1 MPLLTAMRTITLRRV
16 VVTGLGAVTN
26 LGHSAAATWAAMK
39 DGRSGISPIKSFDA
53 TPEWTVRFAGE
64 ILGFEPSFIDGR
76 EQKRMDR
83 FCLLGLGAAEDAV
96 KDCGFDFHAAKDP
109 YRNGVVI
116 GSGIG
121 GILTIEEGHSK
132 LLKTGPN
139 RISPFTVPRLMVN
152 AAAGNVSIRHNL
164 KGANS
169 ATATAC
175 ATSGHAIGHA
185 FHYIQR
191 GDADVMLAGGSEAAI
206 GPLCIG
212 SFAAMKALST
222 RNDDPER
229 ASRPFDKDRDGF
241 VLAEGAAVLVLEEL
255 EHAKARGARI
265 HAELVGFGTSGDA
278 FHIAAPDE
286 QGAGAHRAMLTAL
299 KDAGLAPDEVG
310 YINAHG
316 TSTPLGD
323 AAEVAA
329 VKRLFGAHAHRLSM
343 SSTKSMT
350 GHCLGAAGG
359 VESVATVMALK
370 DGILPPTINL
380 DHPDEGFDLDFVAKA
395 AKTRSIDVAVNNTF
409 GFGGHNVSLVFRRWT
424 GS

>member
-1 MPLLTAMRTITLRRV
+1 
-16 VVTGLGAVTN
+16 
-26 LGHSAAATWAAMK
+26 
-39 DGRSGISPIKSFDA
+39 
-53 TPEWTVRFAGE
+53 VRFAGE
-64 ILGFEPSFIDGR
+64 IHQFEPSFIDGR

-229 ASRPFDKDRDGF
+229 SWCSRSSSTREPAGLGSTPNSSASGLPATPSTSRP
-241 VLAEGAAVLVLEEL
+241 
-255 EHAKARGARI
+255 
-265 HAELVGFGTSGDA
+265 
-278 FHIAAPDE
+278 P
-286 QGAGAHRAMLTAL
+286 
-299 KDAGLAPDEVG
+299 
-310 YINAHG
+310 
-316 TSTPLGD
+316 TSTARAP
-323 AAEVAA
+323 
-329 VKRLFGAHAHRLSM
+329 
-343 SSTKSMT
+343 T
-350 GHCLGAAGG
+350 GPC
-359 VESVATVMALK
+359 
-370 DGILPPTINL
+370 
-380 DHPDEGFDLDFVAKA
+380 
-395 AKTRSIDVAVNNTF
+395 
-409 GFGGHNVSLVFRRWT
+409 
-424 GS
+424 

>member
-1 MPLLTAMRTITLRRV
+1 MRTITLRRV
-16 VVTGLGAVTN
+16 VVTGLGAVSN

-39 DGRSGISPIKSFDA
+39 AGKSGISPIKSFEA

-64 ILGFEPSFIDGR
+64 IHAFEPSFIDGR

-96 KDCGFDFHAAKDP
+96 KDCGFDFQGAKDP

-191 GDADVMLAGGSEAAI
+191 GDADVMVAGGSEAAI

-380 DHPDEGFDLDFVAKA
+380 DHPDEGFDLDFVPKV
-395 AKTRSIDVAVNNTF
+395 AKTKAIDVAVNNTF

>member
-1 MPLLTAMRTITLRRV
+1 MQLRRV
-16 VVTGLGAVTN
+16 VVTGLGAVSDI
-26 LGHSAAATWAAMK
+26 GHTAKAMWESMK
-39 DGRSGISPIKSFDA
+39 AGRSGVSPIQAFEQSVD
-53 TPEWTVRFAGE
+53 WTVRFAGE
-64 ILGFEPSFIDGR
+64 VKNWECTCVDGR

-83 FCLLGLGAAEDAV
+83 FCLLGMGAAEDAV
-96 KDCGFDFHAAKDP
+96 LDCGIDFHAGDP
-109 YRNGVVI
+109 YRRGVVI

-121 GILTIEEGHSK
+121 GILTIEEGHTK
-132 LLKTGPN
+132 LIKNGPG

-152 AAAGNVSIRHNL
+152 ACAGNVSIRHNL

-185 FHYIQR
+185 YHFIQR
-191 GDADVMLAGGSEAAI
+191 GDADVMLAGGSEAAV

-222 RNDDPER
+222 RNDAPEK
-229 ASRPFDKDRDGF
+229 ASRPFDRDRDGF

-255 EHAKARGARI
+255 EHAKKRGAKI
-265 HAELVGFGTSGDA
+265 YAEVVGFGSSGDA

-286 QGAGAHRAMLTAL
+286 QGAGAFRAMQLAMA
-299 KDAGLAPDEVG
+299 DAQINLADVG

-329 VKRLFGAHAHRLSM
+329 IKRLFGDLAKASSGSLSV

-359 VESVATVMALK
+359 IESVATVMAIK
-370 DGILPPTINL
+370 EGILPPTINL
-380 DHPDEGFDLDFVAKA
+380 DNPDDGFDLDFVPHKAKE
-395 AKTRSIDVAVNNTF
+395 RQVEYGVNNTF
-409 GFGGHNVSLVFRRWT
+409 GFGGHNVSLIFRRFA
-424 GS
+424 